1 MTRSVILALAL
12 VLGIAGRAEA
22 QSPLQQAEA
31 AYVDVDFEATLSA
44 SQSAIDSGE
53 LSPSELAR
61 AYELLGVS
69 AAALGDPDSA
79 REVFL
84 RMLSIEPDRRLDDTV
99 PPRFRAPYMEASG
112 IVSARPD
119 RMGAEVTLAR
129 SYASLRVVLVDPY
142 EMVEGIRLHMRAEG
156 TVEYETFEAPYGAE
170 ILAPF
175 GGAAGSAPVEYWLE
189 LIDPRGNQLV
199 VQGSQFEPNVLGA
212 RAASGGGGGGLEPVP
227 AGPSIFEEPVFWIVV
242 GSVIAVGAGIGI
254 GVGVDQASRA
264 NLQTV
269 ITF

>member
-1 MTRSVILALAL
+1 
-12 VLGIAGRAEA
+12 
-22 QSPLQQAEA
+22 
-31 AYVDVDFEATLSA
+31 
-44 SQSAIDSGE
+44 
-53 LSPSELAR
+53 
-61 AYELLGVS
+61 
-69 AAALGDPDSA
+69 
-79 REVFL
+79 
-84 RMLSIEPDRRLDDTV
+84 
-99 PPRFRAPYMEASG
+99 MEASG

-142 EMVEGIRLHMRAEG
+142 EMVETIRLHMRAEG

-199 VQGSQFEPNVLGA
+199 VQGSQFTPNVLGA
-212 RAASGGGGGGLEPVP
+212 RVSSGGGGGEPGP
-227 AGPSIFEEPVFWIVV
+227 AGPSIFEEPVFWIIV
-242 GSVIAVGAGIGI
+242 GSVIAVGAGVGIGI
-254 GVGVDQASRA
+254 GVDQASHA

>member
-1 MTRSVILALAL
+1 MRSVAFLFIAALAL
-12 VLGIAGRAEA
+12 VAARAEA
-22 QSPLQQAEA
+22 QTPLQQAEA
-31 AYVDVDFEATLSA
+31 AYVDVDFETTLSA

-53 LSPSELAR
+53 LSPGELAR

-69 AAALGDPDSA
+69 AAALGDAEAA

-129 SYASLRVVLVDPY
+129 ANGALRVVLVDPY

-156 TVEYETFEAPYGAE
+156 TLEYETFEAPYGAE
-170 ILAPF
+170 ILVPF

-199 VQGSQFEPNVLGA
+199 VQGSEFSPNVLGA
-212 RAASGGGGGGLEPVP
+212 RAATGGGGGGGEPVP
-227 AGPSIFEEPVFWIVV
+227 AGPSIFEEPVFWIIV
-242 GSVIAVGAGIGI
+242 GSVIAVGAGVGI

>member
-1 MTRSVILALAL
+1 VKFRALAL
-12 VLGIAGRAEA
+12 SLSLGVSSLLGFVHRAEA
-22 QSPLQQAEA
+22 QTPLQQAEA
-31 AYVDVDFEATLSA
+31 AYVDVDFETTLSA
-44 SQSAIDSGE
+44 SQTAIDSGD
-53 LSPSELAR
+53 LSPGELAR

-69 AAALGDPDSA
+69 AAALGDAEAA

-84 RMLSIEPDRRLDDTV
+84 RMLSIQPDRRLDDTV

-129 SYASLRVVLVDPY
+129 AHASLRVVLVDPY

-170 ILAPF
+170 ILVPF

-199 VQGSQFEPNVLGA
+199 VEGSEFAPNVLGA
-212 RAASGGGGGGLEPVP
+212 RAAGGGEAAP
-227 AGPSIFEEPVFWIVV
+227 AGPSIFEEPIFWIIV
-242 GSVIAVGAGIGI
+242 GSVVLVGAGVGI
-254 GVGVDQASRA
+254 GVGVEQASHA